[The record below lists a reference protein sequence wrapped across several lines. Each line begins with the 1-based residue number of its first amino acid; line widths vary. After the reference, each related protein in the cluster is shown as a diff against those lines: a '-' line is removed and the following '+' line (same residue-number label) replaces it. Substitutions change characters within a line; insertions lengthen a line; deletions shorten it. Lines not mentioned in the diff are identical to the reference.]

1 MIIMK
6 RDGALLSEVSEAL
19 TSDNRKGLIELP
31 SRVGLRD
38 SSMIDLLLTLA
49 LDVLHLQSIELR
61 IYEDENR
68 EL

>member
-31 SRVGLRD
+31 SSVVLRD

-49 LDVLHLQSIELR
+49 LDVLRLQSIKLR

>member
-6 RDGALLSEVSEAL
+6 RDGALQSEVSEAL

-31 SRVGLRD
+31 SSVVLRD
-38 SSMIDLLLTLA
+38 SSIIDLLLTLA
-49 LDVLHLQSIELR
+49 LDVLRLQSIKLR

>member
-1 MIIMK
+1 MISMK
-6 RDGALLSEVSEAL
+6 RDGALQSEVSEAL

-31 SRVGLRD
+31 SSVVLRD
-38 SSMIDLLLTLA
+38 SSIIDLLLTLA
-49 LDVLHLQSIELR
+49 LDVLRLQSIKLR